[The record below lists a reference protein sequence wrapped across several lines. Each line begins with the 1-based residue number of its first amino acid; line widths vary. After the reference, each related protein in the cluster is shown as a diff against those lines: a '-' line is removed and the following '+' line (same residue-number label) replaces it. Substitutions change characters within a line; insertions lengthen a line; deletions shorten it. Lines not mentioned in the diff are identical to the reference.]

1 MHQPDSSQSRNS
13 SGGASS
19 RKERQAAERVD
30 RILENAAR
38 LFANQ
43 GFHRTSTREIALAA
57 DVSEGTLYNYFDNK
71 NDLLFNI
78 LERLGEYELPTDWEQ
93 EKLPL
98 DARDFLVQMLWLRRD
113 FVEKNSIMLQAILS
127 EILANAELRERY
139 NQQMIAPTVEAIE
152 TNLQQRGAQET
163 ARTDL
168 DIPAF
173 TRVIVAMYLGLFIL
187 EILGDPLVKN
197 EWDRLVSSFTNLVF
211 EGIGP
216 SGPNQP

>member
-13 SGGASS
+13 SGGALS

-216 SGPNQP
+216 SGPDQP